1 MPAVCLRL
9 LLLCLLWVT
18 SQGVVIS
25 RSTAAVTVPRP
36 DETGELPLKHCLST
50 RRSVREYRDV
60 AIELAEIALL
70 LIGILVT

>member
-1 MPAVCLRL
+1 M
-9 LLLCLLWVT
+9 
-18 SQGVVIS
+18 S

-60 AIELAEIALL
+60 AIELAELALL